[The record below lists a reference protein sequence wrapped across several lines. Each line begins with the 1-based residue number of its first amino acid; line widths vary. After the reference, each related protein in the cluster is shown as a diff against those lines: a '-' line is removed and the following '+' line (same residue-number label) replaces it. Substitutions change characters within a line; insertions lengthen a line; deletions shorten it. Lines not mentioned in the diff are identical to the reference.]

1 MATLEALSRRIATTE
16 DLRAIVR
23 TMKSL
28 SAVSIRQYESA
39 VAVLGD
45 YGRTVELALQALLRD
60 RPSVVRGAAPAA
72 GPAAVVVF
80 GSDHGLC
87 GRFNDEVARFAAE
100 RLRELHAAGT
110 HRRCLVV
117 GARAEAR
124 LAALGQV
131 VDERLSLPGAVGGL
145 PALAHAVLIQVEAWS
160 SGEGIGRVLL
170 IHQRRTGE
178 AVASPHMRQLL
189 PLSAERLRNLAARPW
204 PSRRL
209 PIFTTGAERLFAAV
223 IRQYLFSSVFRAAA
237 ESLAS
242 EHASRLA
249 SMQAAERNIEERL
262 EAHRA
267 EFRRRRQ
274 ETITEELLDIMT
286 GFESSAPARDGR
298 RAPAARRA
306 ARAAGRGSARAR
318 VPPRR

>member
-1 MATLEALSRRIATTE
+1 MQTLEALSRRIATTE

-39 VAVLGD
+39 VAALRD

-60 RPSVVRGAAPAA
+60 RPAVARAGAPAT
-72 GPAAVVVF
+72 GTAAVVVF

-87 GRFNDEVARFAAE
+87 GRFNDEVAHFAHE
-100 RLRELHAAGT
+100 RLRELDAAGT
-110 HRRCLVV
+110 RRRCLGV

-124 LAALGQV
+124 LAALGEV
-131 VDERLSLPGAVGGL
+131 MDERLVLPGSVGGL
-145 PALAHAVLIQVEAWS
+145 SALAHAVLVQIDAWGAVE
-160 SGEGIGRVLL
+160 GLGRVLL
-170 IHQRRTGE
+170 IHHRRTSE
-178 AVASPHMRQLL
+178 AVAVPHMRQLL
-189 PLSAERLRNLAARPW
+189 PLSPERLRNLAARPW

-209 PIFTTGAERLFAAV
+209 PMFTMEAERLFPAV
-223 IRQYLFSSVFRAAA
+223 IRQYLFSAVYRAAA

-249 SMQAAERNIEERL
+249 SMQAAERSIEEHL
-262 EAHRA
+262 EDQQA

-274 ETITEELLDIMT
+274 ETITEELLDIVI
-286 GFESSAPARDGR
+286 GFEASASASG
-298 RAPAARRA
+298 
-306 ARAAGRGSARAR
+306 AGFD
-318 VPPRR
+318 

>member
-1 MATLEALSRRIATTE
+1 MQTLEALSRRIATTE

-39 VAVLGD
+39 VAALRD
-45 YGRTVELALQALLRD
+45 YSRTVDLALQALLRD
-60 RPSVVRGAAPAA
+60 RPAVARAIAPAA

-87 GRFNDEVARFAAE
+87 GRFNDEVAHFARE
-100 RLRELHAAGT
+100 RLRELDAAGT
-110 HRRCLVV
+110 RRRCLAV

-124 LAALGQV
+124 LAALGEV
-131 VDERLSLPGAVGGL
+131 MDERLVLPGSVSGL
-145 PALAHAVLIQVEAWS
+145 SALAQAVLVQIDAWGAVE
-160 SGEGIGRVLL
+160 GLGRVLL
-170 IHQRRTGE
+170 IHHRRTSE
-178 AVASPHMRQLL
+178 AVAVPHMRQLL
-189 PLSAERLRNLAARPW
+189 PLSPERLRNLAARPW

-209 PIFTTGAERLFAAV
+209 PMFTMEAERLFPAV
-223 IRQYLFSSVFRAAA
+223 IRQYLFSAVYRAAA

-249 SMQAAERNIEERL
+249 SMQAAERSIEEHL
-262 EAHRA
+262 EDQQA

-274 ETITEELLDIMT
+274 EAITEELLDIVI
-286 GFESSAPARDGR
+286 GFEASTSASGV
-298 RAPAARRA
+298 
-306 ARAAGRGSARAR
+306 GFE
-318 VPPRR
+318 

>member
-1 MATLEALSRRIATTE
+1 MQTLEALSRRIATTE

-39 VAVLGD
+39 VAALRD
-45 YGRTVELALQALLRD
+45 YSRTVDLALQALLRD
-60 RPSVVRGAAPAA
+60 RPAVARAIAPAA

-87 GRFNDEVARFAAE
+87 GRFNDEVAHFARE
-100 RLRELHAAGT
+100 RLRELDAAGT
-110 HRRCLVV
+110 RRQCLAV

-124 LAALGQV
+124 LAALGEAM
-131 VDERLSLPGAVGGL
+131 DERLILPGSVSGL
-145 PALAHAVLIQVEAWS
+145 SALAQAVLVQIDAWGAVE
-160 SGEGIGRVLL
+160 GLGRVLL
-170 IHQRRTGE
+170 IHHRRTSE
-178 AVASPHMRQLL
+178 AVAVPHMRQLL
-189 PLSAERLRNLAARPW
+189 PLSPERLRNLAARPW

-209 PIFTTGAERLFAAV
+209 PTFTMEAERLFPAV
-223 IRQYLFSSVFRAAA
+223 IRQYLFSAVYRAAA

-249 SMQAAERNIEERL
+249 SMQAAERSIEEHL
-262 EAHRA
+262 EDQQA

-274 ETITEELLDIMT
+274 ETITEELLDIVI
-286 GFESSAPARDGR
+286 GFEASA
-298 RAPAARRA
+298 
-306 ARAAGRGSARAR
+306 SASG
-318 VPPRR
+318 VGFE

>member
-1 MATLEALSRRIATTE
+1 MSRRIATTE

-28 SAVSIRQYESA
+28 SAVSVRQYESA
-39 VAVLGD
+39 VAALRD
-45 YGRTVELALQALLRD
+45 YSRTVELALQALLRD
-60 RPSVVRGAAPAA
+60 RPAVVGVAAPAA

-87 GRFNDEVARFAAE
+87 GRFNDEVAHFAGE
-100 RLRELHAAGT
+100 RLRELDAAGAR
-110 HRRCLVV
+110 RRCLAV

-124 LAALGQV
+124 LAALGEA
-131 VDERLSLPGAVGGL
+131 VDERLFLPGSVSGL
-145 PALAHAVLIQVEAWS
+145 AALAQAVLVQIDTWGTVE
-160 SGEGIGRVLL
+160 GPGRVLL

-178 AVASPHMRQLL
+178 AVAVPHMRQLL
-189 PLSAERLRNLAARPW
+189 PLSRERLRNLAARRW

-209 PIFTTGAERLFAAV
+209 PMFTMDAERLWPAV
-223 IRQYLFSSVFRAAA
+223 IRQYLFSSVYRAAA

-249 SMQAAERNIEERL
+249 SMQAAERNIEEHL
-262 EAHRA
+262 EEQQA

-274 ETITEELLDIMT
+274 ETITEELLDIVS
-286 GFESSAPARDGR
+286 GFEASASVS
-298 RAPAARRA
+298 
-306 ARAAGRGSARAR
+306 RGAYGG
-318 VPPRR
+318 

>member
-1 MATLEALSRRIATTE
+1 MQTLEALSRRIATTE

-39 VAVLGD
+39 VTALRD

-60 RPSVVRGAAPAA
+60 RPAVARAAPPPT

-87 GRFNDEVARFAAE
+87 GRFNDEVAHFACE
-100 RLRELHAAGT
+100 RLRELDAAGT
-110 HRRCLVV
+110 RRRCLAV
-117 GARAEAR
+117 GARVEAR
-124 LAALGQV
+124 LAALGEV
-131 VDERLSLPGAVGGL
+131 MDERLFLPGSVSGL
-145 PALAHAVLIQVEAWS
+145 SALAHAVLVQIDAWGAVE
-160 SGEGIGRVLL
+160 GLGRVLL
-170 IHQRRTGE
+170 IHHRRTSE
-178 AVASPHMRQLL
+178 AVAVPHMRQLL
-189 PLSAERLRNLAARPW
+189 PLSPERLRNLAARPW

-209 PIFTTGAERLFAAV
+209 PMFTMEAERLFPAV
-223 IRQYLFSSVFRAAA
+223 IRQYLFSAVYRAAA

-249 SMQAAERNIEERL
+249 SMQAAERSIEEHL
-262 EAHRA
+262 EDQQA

-274 ETITEELLDIMT
+274 ETITEELLDIVI
-286 GFESSAPARDGR
+286 GFEASASASSVGFD
-298 RAPAARRA
+298 
-306 ARAAGRGSARAR
+306 
-318 VPPRR
+318 

>member
-1 MATLEALSRRIATTE
+1 VQTLEALGRRIATTE

-39 VAVLGD
+39 VAALRD
-45 YGRTVELALQALLRD
+45 YSRTVELALQVLLRD
-60 RPSVVRGAAPAA
+60 RPTAVRAAAPAA

-87 GRFNDEVARFAAE
+87 GRFNDEVAHFAGE
-100 RLRELHAAGT
+100 RLRELDVAGT
-110 HRRCLVV
+110 RRRCLAV

-124 LAALGQV
+124 MAALGET
-131 VDERLSLPGAVGGL
+131 VDERLLLPGSVSGL
-145 PALAHAVLIQVEAWS
+145 AALAHAVLIQIDAW
-160 SGEGIGRVLL
+160 GALDGLGRVLL
-170 IHQRRTGE
+170 IHHRRTSE
-178 AVASPHMRQLL
+178 AVVAAPHMRQLL
-189 PLSAERLRNLAARPW
+189 PLSLERLRNLAARPW

-209 PIFTTGAERLFAAV
+209 PMFTMDAERLFPAV
-223 IRQYLFSSVFRAAA
+223 IRQYLFSSVYRAAA

-249 SMQAAERNIEERL
+249 SMQAAERNIEEHL
-262 EAHRA
+262 EEQQA

-274 ETITEELLDIMT
+274 ETITEELLDIVT
-286 GFESSAPARDGR
+286 GFEASR
-298 RAPAARRA
+298 
-306 ARAAGRGSARAR
+306 
-318 VPPRR
+318 